1 MEEKEIVDSPRE
13 AQDKRLFWLSFL
25 VLFFELT
32 MIRWT
37 AANIFYVGYFTNF
50 VLLACFLGI
59 GLGCLC
65 GHWKQD
71 ALKIFPFIVT
81 GFVLLITVAPLEVG
95 VQMRGEIH
103 FQDSRIG
110 KTVPMW
116 VILPVVFVAVAAMFT
131 CLCQPMGRLLKSLP
145 PLRAYTINILGSL
158 AGILGFTLA
167 AFLRLPSTA
176 WFAVSMGLFLW
187 IAGKHKWRKWNR
199 AAAILCVLITTGDLV
214 EYCYGQLYW
223 SPYYKLRL
231 LARETD
237 DGPIYEIRVNGLGHQ
252 IMNPPDINIIG
263 RMYHTPFQL
272 LDRKFDDVLYIGAGS
287 GSDVAVALFY
297 NVKHIDAV
305 DIDPV
310 IMDLGKEFHPA
321 RPYDDPRVKMHV
333 NDGRAFLQ
341 GTEKKYDMICFAL
354 PDSLTLVSGYSS
366 LRLENFLF
374 TNECFETAK
383 SRLKDDGLVVLYNYY
398 REEWYIQKL
407 ARMLKGVFEH
417 DPAVYMWPKE
427 DMLPAVMMVG
437 PGLKKLA
444 PEQRVPFDFGAQ
456 ELTPATDDWPFT
468 YLRRPSVPVQYFVMF
483 ALLAP
488 LCIAAVRLCSPK
500 TEGRSKFHYHFF
512 FMGAGFFLLE
522 AKSLVQFSLLFGS
535 TWIVNSLVFFA
546 ILVAVL
552 LANLIVA
559 KIEFRKTWPLAV
571 ALFVTVIANFI
582 LPLDALL
589 FENVVLRYLV
599 ASAVIFSPIFCANL
613 LFSRFFRDTKAA
625 DLGFAANLFGAMSG
639 GILEYG
645 SLVLGYRRLMLLVG
659 AFYALT
665 LLTAPLKEMKRNE

>member
-1 MEEKEIVDSPRE
+1 
-13 AQDKRLFWLSFL
+13 
-25 VLFFELT
+25 
-32 MIRWT
+32 
-37 AANIFYVGYFTNF
+37 
-50 VLLACFLGI
+50 
-59 GLGCLC
+59 
-65 GHWKQD
+65 
-71 ALKIFPFIVT
+71 
-81 GFVLLITVAPLEVG
+81 
-95 VQMRGEIH
+95 
-103 FQDSRIG
+103 
-110 KTVPMW
+110 
-116 VILPVVFVAVAAMFT
+116 
-131 CLCQPMGRLLKSLP
+131 
-145 PLRAYTINILGSL
+145 
-158 AGILGFTLA
+158 
-167 AFLRLPSTA
+167 
-176 WFAVSMGLFLW
+176 
-187 IAGKHKWRKWNR
+187 
-199 AAAILCVLITTGDLV
+199 
-214 EYCYGQLYW
+214 
-223 SPYYKLRL
+223 
-231 LARETD
+231 
-237 DGPIYEIRVNGLGHQ
+237 
-252 IMNPPDINIIG
+252 
-263 RMYHTPFQL
+263 
-272 LDRKFDDVLYIGAGS
+272 
-287 GSDVAVALFY
+287 
-297 NVKHIDAV
+297 
-305 DIDPV
+305 
-310 IMDLGKEFHPA
+310 
-321 RPYDDPRVKMHV
+321 
-333 NDGRAFLQ
+333 
-341 GTEKKYDMICFAL
+341 
-354 PDSLTLVSGYSS
+354 
-366 LRLENFLF
+366 
-374 TNECFETAK
+374 
-383 SRLKDDGLVVLYNYY
+383 
-398 REEWYIQKL
+398 
-407 ARMLKGVFEH
+407 MLKGVFEH

-488 LCIAAVRLCSPK
+488 LCIAAVRLCSPQ
-500 TEGRSKFHYHFF
+500 TEGRSRFHFHFF

-582 LPLDALL
+582 LPLEALL

-599 ASAVIFSPIFCANL
+599 ASTVIFSPIFCANL